1 MVEREAPR
9 STAERHISLPK
20 TFGSGDA
27 NEWFKRFDICCRANG
42 WDETTQA
49 LKLPT
54 LLEGEALA
62 IWLELTVEQQEN
74 YAMAKTE
81 IIKTIMPMG
90 FISLD
95 EFHQRKLRPGEALPV
110 FVYDLKKLLAR
121 AMPELDQAA
130 REPLLL
136 HQFLTGLPVA
146 VSRQLRATGETY
158 TLEAAVTRAKLLMT
172 IEDHGQAAAVSK
184 DSAMEQLR
192 EQVALLTEQVATLST
207 SNQAISQPRLRKLP
221 RCFKC
226 NQVGHM
232 QRECPHYTSYR
243 GQAFRRCYT
252 CGKQGHLANNCHQ
265 GNGKG
270 MPARGS
276 KYPFQQ

>member
-1 MVEREAPR
+1 M
-9 STAERHISLPK
+9 SGSKDL
-20 TFGSGDA
+20 TFV
-27 NEWFKRFDICCRANG
+27 
-42 WDETTQA
+42 
-49 LKLPT
+49 
-54 LLEGEALA
+54 
-62 IWLELTVEQQEN
+62 VEQMDGMKQPKHSSCQLCLRERPLLSGWN
-74 YAMAKTE
+74 LLWSNKE
-81 IIKTIMPMG
+81 IMLWPR
-90 FISLD
+90 
-95 EFHQRKLRPGEALPV
+95 QRLLRQLCQWDLYPLMSFTRGNSGEALPV

-158 TLEAAVTRAKLLMT
+158 TLEAAIARAKLLMT

-232 QRECPHYTSYR
+232 QRECPHCTSYR

-265 GNGKG
+265 GNSKG

-276 KYPFQQ
+276 KYPFQ